1 MKNSLLLTLFV
12 IFFSCH
18 NDRTIPLLLDRVE
31 SLIETQPDSAEIF
44 LDSIQMPDKL
54 NDKLFA
60 RWCFL
65 QSKTADKL
73 HKEMPYVEHSHAPCN
88 GTPNMGLQNNRHGL
102 VYT

>member
-18 NDRTIPLLLDRVE
+18 NDRTIPHLLDRAE
-31 SLIETQPDSAEIF
+31 SFIETQPDSAEIF

-73 HKEMPYVEHSHAPCN
+73 HKENYKIS
-88 GTPNMGLQNNRHGL
+88 
-102 VYT
+102 